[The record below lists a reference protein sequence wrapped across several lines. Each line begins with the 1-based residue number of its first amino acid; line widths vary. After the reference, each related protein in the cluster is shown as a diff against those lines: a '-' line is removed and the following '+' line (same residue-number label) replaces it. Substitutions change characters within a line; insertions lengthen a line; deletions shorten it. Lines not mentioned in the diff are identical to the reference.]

1 MNELPEGLVLLM
13 HYRAIRN
20 GNSRDPIANIDMED
34 AVKIIQTTKKKKAF
48 DNIIRRYIISKIQQ

>member
-34 AVKIIQTTKKKKAF
+34 AVKIIQTTKKKKAGSCKLF
-48 DNIIRRYIISKIQQ
+48 S